1 MTDAAIDFAHAQ
13 PEGEWQAR
21 TCGAC
26 KRPLTDSYWIING
39 LATCAHCKESVQA
52 FGKGGSPALRT
63 VKAIGLGCL
72 GGAAGAAIWWAV
84 AHFLNFQAGLVA
96 IAVGFLVGGGVRMG
110 SDRVGGWF
118 YQLIAIGISYV
129 AIVAGWYPDVLEQ
142 MRAEPDAS
150 QGIGLYIVAFIVAIV
165 APVMTSIMGT
175 IITAIALYEAW
186 KLNKRP
192 AFNITGPH
200 SLSATAAPSGGTIPP
215 PLPSP
220 SGPGS
225 G

>member
-1 MTDAAIDFAHAQ
+1 
-13 PEGEWQAR
+13 
-21 TCGAC
+21 
-26 KRPLTDSYWIING
+26 
-39 LATCAHCKESVQA
+39 
-52 FGKGGSPALRT
+52 
-63 VKAIGLGCL
+63 
-72 GGAAGAAIWWAV
+72 
-84 AHFLNFQAGLVA
+84 
-96 IAVGFLVGGGVRMG
+96 
-110 SDRVGGWF
+110 
-118 YQLIAIGISYV
+118 
-129 AIVAGWYPDVLEQ
+129 